1 MKAERE
7 FEAQRNPY
15 RPPVH
20 AAVYRVYERPD
31 VYLARVATKARYDG
45 YVERRADCAR
55 QLAALLG
62 FVGAGLGDGGADGG
76 R

>member
-1 MKAERE
+1 VKAERE

-55 QLAALLG
+55 QLAAMINL
-62 FVGAGLGDGGADGG
+62 